1 MPRRARSESSAGI
14 EGLGPRQRKIL
25 EYILGTVEDRGYPPS
40 VREIAEAVGL
50 ASPST
55 VHAHLEALQKKGYLR
70 KDATKPRAI
79 QISYA
84 PGVGPAQSSGGT
96 RHVPLVGR
104 IAAGSPTQ
112 ALEEIEDVME
122 LPASIVGEGT
132 LFMLRV
138 KGDSMIDA
146 GIHDGD
152 FVVVRKQDDASP
164 GSIVAA
170 LLDDEATVKTL
181 VRQGSRTLLKAENPA
196 YAPIE
201 VNTEN
206 GRIMGKV
213 VALLRSL

>member
-1 MPRRARSESSAGI
+1 MPRRARSQSSEGI

-25 EYILGTVEDRGYPPS
+25 EFILGAVEHRGYPPS

-84 PGVGPAQSSGGT
+84 PGVGPAQSRGAT

-122 LPASIVGEGT
+122 LPASIVGDGT

-152 FVVVRKQDDASP
+152 FVVVRKQDDATP

-181 VRQGSRTLLKAENPA
+181 VRQGPRTLLKAENPA

-201 VNTEN
+201 VNSEN